1 MPTPCCAPA
10 VRRLVAAAALAV
22 GVLLAT
28 TTAAAAL
35 PRYDGVQVHYW
46 SDTSDGDMT
55 RDLDLAKM
63 AGSNVVRLDIG
74 WQSLESAG
82 KGQYSQWYIDRLDRF
97 FAAARARGLKVVGM
111 LWLTPC
117 WASSAPDAL
126 KQGCGGDWWSRNV
139 GLYPPS
145 NAQDYA
151 DVARWVTSR
160 YAADLAALE
169 VWNEPNDDRYLA
181 SSDNAGD
188 YASLVRAAY
197 PAAKQGNAGVP
208 VLAGAI
214 EYSDRPFLNQLY
226 MHGIKGSYDG
236 ISVHAYAPGIA
247 PTASSPDRSHAFRD
261 GLTWMREGQQAVG
274 DATPIWVTE
283 FGWSTCSGNGACV
296 SEAQQ
301 ASYTYD
307 AFSVLQSMP
316 FVQAAVVYNLRE
328 KGGDQASQEDKWG
341 VVRPDFS
348 PKPGFTALRSA
359 LTGGPA
365 PPAPPATGPATAR
378 APAATPG
385 SATNRATT
393 SGPAARR
400 TARLSV
406 KVVRKGKTAYAAGAG
421 PARSRVTLRIS
432 SCRVPKR
439 TRAAAIGSNGRFRHK
454 LGAVKR
460 FRGCRVKASA
470 SGLATTASVR
480 V

>member
-1 MPTPCCAPA
+1 MPSPCCAPA
-10 VRRLVAAAALAV
+10 VRRLVAAAALAA
-22 GVLLAT
+22 GMLLAT
-28 TTAAAAL
+28 AATAAAL

-46 SDTSDGDMT
+46 NDTPDGDMT
-55 RDLDLAKM
+55 HDLDLARL
-63 AGSNVVRLDIG
+63 AGSNVVRVDIG

-82 KGQYSQWYIDRLDRF
+82 KGQYSQWYVDRLDRF
-97 FAAARARGLKVVGM
+97 FAAARARGLKVLGM

-126 KQGCGGDWWSRNV
+126 KQGCNGDWWSRNV

-145 NAQDYA
+145 DPRDYA

-160 YAADLAALE
+160 YGSDLAALE

-181 SSDNAGD
+181 SGDNAGD
-188 YASLVRAAY
+188 YARLVKAAY
-197 PAAKQGNAGVP
+197 PAAKQGDPRVP
-208 VLAGAI
+208 VLAGAL
-214 EYSDRPFLNQLY
+214 EYSDRPFLDQLY
-226 MHGIKGSYDG
+226 LRGIKGSYDG

-247 PTASSPDRSHAFRD
+247 PTAASPDRSHAFRD
-261 GLTWMREGQQAVG
+261 GLTWMHESQQAVG
-274 DATPIWVTE
+274 DPTPIWISE

-307 AFSVLQSMP
+307 AFKVLESMP
-316 FVQAAVVYNLRE
+316 YVQAAVLYNLRE
-328 KGGDQASQEDKWG
+328 KGADAASQEDKWG

-348 PKPGFTALRSA
+348 PKPGFAALRSA

-365 PPAPPATGPATAR
+365 PPAPPAGPTPPASPSGSASRPAASFTPATA
-378 APAATPG
+378 
-385 SATNRATT
+385 
-393 SGPAARR
+393 GPAK
-400 TARLSV
+400 LSV
-406 KVVRKGKTAYAAGAG
+406 KVVRRGKTAYAAGAG

-439 TRAAAIGSNGRFRHK
+439 TRAAAIGTDGRFKRR
-454 LGAVKR
+454 LGTVKR
-460 FRGCRVKASA
+460 FRGCRVKASV
-470 SGLATTASVR
+470 SGMATTASVR